1 MLEYYDILQEAHKEW
16 EDDFKDFIEELKDKG
31 VCVILF
37 GSKALQRD
45 NLLSDFDLVII
56 TSDKGLKLDIE
67 FPAEIF
73 VYTVEECLKEIK
85 SKNTILLDAFT
96 LGRLLFDDIGVYNYL
111 KNEVEEIAT
120 GLVRTS
126 DGWIAKEIAETD
138 YQL

>member
-1 MLEYYDILQEAHKEW
+1 MLEYYDILKETHKEW
-16 EDDFKDFIEELKDKG
+16 EDKFRDFIEELRDKG

-37 GSKALQRD
+37 GSKASQRD

-56 TSDKGLKLDIE
+56 TADKGPRLDID

-73 VYTVEECLKEIK
+73 VYTVEESLKEIR

-96 LGRLLFDDIGVYNYL
+96 LGKLLFDDIGVYNYL
-111 KNEVEEIAT
+111 KDEVEEIAKELMRT
-120 GLVRTS
+120 G

-138 YQL
+138 